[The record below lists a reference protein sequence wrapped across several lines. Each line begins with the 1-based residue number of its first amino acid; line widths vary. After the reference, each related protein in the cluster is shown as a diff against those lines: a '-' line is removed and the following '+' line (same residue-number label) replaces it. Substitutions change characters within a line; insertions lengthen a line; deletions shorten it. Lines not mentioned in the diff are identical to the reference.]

1 MIEKREG
8 GAVKRRVRGWWFQM
22 SNVVRHGNFISP
34 LENILFGKDRVS
46 AWWNRTTVIPVSLLL
61 VVLRFSFSNAEF
73 SYGKIQTGFS
83 DAVFTKTEKYRY
95 SDFIHSNIEYYGIPT
110 ITSRSRCTLINHH
123 PSNSFPAAH
132 APGYPQ
138 PARCLSWSV
147 CWSCGYPGLVLN
159 PELQLKLPI
168 SLHFQILSDCLI
180 RRHLRSPTWSELGTH
195 DHPSSA
201 WLIFYPEGHTYGCR
215 TLDFLNSN
223 RRKSGTGRK
232 GSSCCPNTCFLFL
245 GRLKKARMCCPS
257 DVLFTKTEK
266 YRYCRFALQGGICAV
281 QLGRSWVHTITLAP
295 PGWSSTPKG
304 INTDA
309 AR

>member
-1 MIEKREG
+1 MRCLPKP
-8 GAVKRRVRGWWFQM
+8 
-22 SNVVRHGNFISP
+22 NN
-34 LENILFGKDRVS
+34 
-46 AWWNRTTVIPVSLLL
+46 TV
-61 VVLRFSFSNAEF
+61 
-73 SYGKIQTGFS
+73 
-83 DAVFTKTEKYRY
+83 
-95 SDFIHSNIEYYGIPT
+95 SDFIHSNIEYNRIST

-257 DVLFTKTEK
+257 DVLLTKTEK

-295 PGWSSTPKG
+295 HGWSSTPKG
-304 INTDA
+304 IHTDA
-309 AR
+309 ARRISWIQLGVNQDTGQKELLCCPPTCSLFLGRLKKPRMCCWIGWFHQTNKNRLY